1 MKPGFKFDVSKNAN
15 LKSVCAVKKL
25 LKIVQGRTPIRHR
38 IGVLILDTYVLDHSN
53 KEAKALKAGKHA
65 VFGLFVPKKS
75 KKRFAQFWIPGCDCM
90 IILPARLPF
99 FDNPKKPAPIMLY
112 WTLIHEMVHYMQFR
126 DRKKLQE
133 PGVEERTEKIMNEL
147 FATWNSFVVIS
158 GKTIPSV
165 FYWKMERQWYP
176 KLL

>member
-90 IILPARLPF
+90 IILPARLLL
-99 FDNPKKPAPIMLY
+99 PAILANKRYKCAIGIGFLHDFTPDLPA
-112 WTLIHEMVHYMQFR
+112 F
-126 DRKKLQE
+126 
-133 PGVEERTEKIMNEL
+133 
-147 FATWNSFVVIS
+147 
-158 GKTIPSV
+158 
-165 FYWKMERQWYP
+165 
-176 KLL
+176 